1 MPTVR
6 YHHRYVRERGTPVD
20 TEGRRH
26 RQSGV
31 RSSPRSNRDSDVYR
45 IIKEWDRKVDSSEE
59 EESSAPARSEEEHEE
74 KKRLRKNK
82 NKKSGG
88 KKEYTEEP
96 LRKEIGGGER
106 GDSWYRATVF
116 VKVDEAAVMVIPM
129 ASYRGSAG
137 DRAGGGGGGGSHDG
151 GGQER
156 MCGDG
161 SGGGSS
167 GGISCRGPN
176 TCLSA
181 RGEILPPPAAGG
193 ATRGDPFLFSPL
205 GHSREARAATRCRAI
220 GPPRPST
227 NNARLFRPIPSQPP
241 GGSQLF
247 RRGSF
252 FRDRTRFRATKP
264 DSRRPASSGGGPPTV
279 LATRPS
285 LAAPT

>member
-1 MPTVR
+1 
-6 YHHRYVRERGTPVD
+6 
-20 TEGRRH
+20 
-26 RQSGV
+26 
-31 RSSPRSNRDSDVYR
+31 
-45 IIKEWDRKVDSSEE
+45 
-59 EESSAPARSEEEHEE
+59 
-74 KKRLRKNK
+74 
-82 NKKSGG
+82 
-88 KKEYTEEP
+88 
-96 LRKEIGGGER
+96 
-106 GDSWYRATVF
+106 
-116 VKVDEAAVMVIPM
+116 
-129 ASYRGSAG
+129 
-137 DRAGGGGGGGSHDG
+137 
-151 GGQER
+151 

-247 RRGSF
+247 RRGYLFPRPDALPRNETRLPPPRLLRWRSY
-252 FRDRTRFRATKP
+252 DRPCHPTFP
-264 DSRRPASSGGGPPTV
+264 RRPHVTHAGQPRDSDRPRPSSFGARNVNVRRPKGLAASSSREAFPIGWLRNLGPASGIDCVRRGRRGRHAVPLMTGESEFEGT
-279 LATRPS
+279 ARRRGS
-285 LAAPT
+285 N